1 MKTILL
7 IFSCLLLL
15 CCTTEKRKV
24 TTVHSPN
31 DTVDVYAKDVTG
43 QKIYN
48 VISEKV
54 VMDNGAPL
62 FGKIRTE
69 VPKQLNDKE
78 FELAK
83 TIVRKYI
90 HRHQADYLPF
100 DSYFQQYLGYKK
112 EGVLMAE
119 ICDFRTAKDIG
130 IDRPEKNEILHNIPP
145 TPEQEVFI
153 GKLMEFAKSGD
164 ATILGRAPLS
174 ESEERAKMLIATDYA
189 RKRFKNI
196 VSFR

>member
-1 MKTILL
+1 MKAILL

-31 DTVDVYAKDVTG
+31 DTVYVYAKDETG

-48 VISEKV
+48 VISEKAV
-54 VMDNGAPL
+54 TANGDPL

-83 TIVRKYI
+83 AVVRKYI
-90 HRHQADYLPF
+90 HRHQDEFLPF
-100 DSYFQQYLGYKK
+100 DCYFQQYLGYKK
-112 EGVLMAE
+112 EGVLMADVALFSYYRVIYQKGVDGI
-119 ICDFRTAKDIG
+119 ICEDYRVKFRFLKD
-130 IDRPEKNEILHNIPP
+130 L
-145 TPEQEVFI
+145 
-153 GKLMEFAKSGD
+153 GKE
-164 ATILGRAPLS
+164 
-174 ESEERAKMLIATDYA
+174 
-189 RKRFKNI
+189 RKRFTINLDKGVI
-196 VSFR
+196 VNE

>member
-7 IFSCLLLL
+7 IFSCLLLF
-15 CCTTEKRKV
+15 CCTTKTRKV

-48 VISEKV
+48 VISEKAV
-54 VMDNGAPL
+54 TANGDPL

-83 TIVRKYI
+83 AVIRKYI
-90 HRHQADYLPF
+90 HRHQDEFLPF
-100 DSYFQQYLGYKK
+100 DCYFQQYLGYKK
-112 EGVLMAE
+112 EGVLMADVALFSYYNVIYQKGVAGITRE
-119 ICDFRTAKDIG
+119 DYRVKFNFLKDF
-130 IDRPEKNEILHNIPP
+130 EKER
-145 TPEQEVFI
+145 
-153 GKLMEFAKSGD
+153 KSL
-164 ATILGRAPLS
+164 TINLDKGV
-174 ESEERAKMLIATDYA
+174 
-189 RKRFKNI
+189 I
-196 VSFR
+196 VRE

>member
-1 MKTILL
+1 MKRMKAILL

-15 CCTTEKRKV
+15 CCTTEKPKV

-54 VMDNGAPL
+54 VMDNGDPL

-69 VPKQLNDKE
+69 APKQLNDKE

-90 HRHQADYLPF
+90 NKHQADYLPF
-100 DSYFQQYLGYKK
+100 DSYFQQYLGYEKG
-112 EGVLMAE
+112 GVLMADVALFSYYRVIYQKGVAGITRE
-119 ICDFRTAKDIG
+119 DYRVKFRFLK
-130 IDRPEKNEILHNIPP
+130 EL
-145 TPEQEVFI
+145 
-153 GKLMEFAKSGD
+153 GKE
-164 ATILGRAPLS
+164 
-174 ESEERAKMLIATDYA
+174 
-189 RKRFKNI
+189 RKRLTINLDKGVI
-196 VSFR
+196 VSE

>member
-24 TTVHSPN
+24 TTVHSPY
-31 DTVDVYAKDVTG
+31 DTVYVYAKDETG

-48 VISEKV
+48 VISEKAV
-54 VMDNGAPL
+54 TANGDPL

-78 FELAK
+78 FEVAK
-83 TIVRKYI
+83 SVVREYI
-90 HRHQADYLPF
+90 HRHQDEFLPF

-112 EGVLMAE
+112 EGVLMADVALFSDYTIIYQKGVAGITRE
-119 ICDFRTAKDIG
+119 DYRVKFKFLKD
-130 IDRPEKNEILHNIPP
+130 L
-145 TPEQEVFI
+145 
-153 GKLMEFAKSGD
+153 GKE
-164 ATILGRAPLS
+164 
-174 ESEERAKMLIATDYA
+174 
-189 RKRFKNI
+189 RKRLTINLDKGVI
-196 VSFR
+196 VNE

>member
-31 DTVDVYAKDVTG
+31 DTVDVYAKDETG

-48 VISEKV
+48 VVSEKAV
-54 VMDNGAPL
+54 TANGDPL

-83 TIVRKYI
+83 SVVRKYI
-90 HRHQADYLPF
+90 HRHQDEFLPF
-100 DSYFQQYLGYKK
+100 EFYFQQYLGYKK
-112 EGVLMAE
+112 EGVLMADVALFSYYRVIYQKGVAGI
-119 ICDFRTAKDIG
+119 ICEDYRVKFRFLKDF
-130 IDRPEKNEILHNIPP
+130 EKE
-145 TPEQEVFI
+145 
-153 GKLMEFAKSGD
+153 
-164 ATILGRAPLS
+164 
-174 ESEERAKMLIATDYA
+174 
-189 RKRFKNI
+189 RKRLTINLDKGVI
-196 VSFR
+196 VNE

>member
-7 IFSCLLLL
+7 IFSCLLLF

-48 VISEKV
+48 VISEKA
-54 VMDNGAPL
+54 VMDNGDPL

-112 EGVLMAE
+112 EGVLMADVAVE
-119 ICDFRTAKDIG
+119 G
-130 IDRPEKNEILHNIPP
+130 IAAVAMCVVVLLPAYAPAGAVHAAA
-145 TPEQEVFI
+145 
-153 GKLMEFAKSGD
+153 GFAQGCLVAVVVSVS
-164 ATILGRAPLS
+164 A
-174 ESEERAKMLIATDYA
+174 YA
-189 RKRFKNI
+189 GGG
-196 VSFR
+196 

>member
-31 DTVDVYAKDVTG
+31 DTVDVYAKDETG

-48 VISEKV
+48 VISEKA
-54 VMDNGAPL
+54 VMANGDSL
-62 FGKIRTE
+62 FGKIRKE

-83 TIVRKYI
+83 SVVRKYI
-90 HRHQADYLPF
+90 HRHQDEFLPF
-100 DSYFQQYLGYKK
+100 DCYFQQYLGYKK
-112 EGVLMAE
+112 EGILMADVALFSDYRVIYQKGVAGITRE
-119 ICDFRTAKDIG
+119 DYRVKFRFRK
-130 IDRPEKNEILHNIPP
+130 EL
-145 TPEQEVFI
+145 
-153 GKLMEFAKSGD
+153 GK
-164 ATILGRAPLS
+164 
-174 ESEERAKMLIATDYA
+174 ESKMLTINLD
-189 RKRFKNI
+189 KGVI
-196 VSFR
+196 VNE

>member
-54 VMDNGAPL
+54 VMDNGDPL

-69 VPKQLNDKE
+69 APKQLNDKE

-112 EGVLMAE
+112 DGVLMADVALFSVYRV
-119 ICDFRTAKDIG
+119 IYQKGVAG
-130 IDRPEKNEILHNIPP
+130 ITCQDYRVKFWSRKEL
-145 TPEQEVFI
+145 
-153 GKLMEFAKSGD
+153 GKE
-164 ATILGRAPLS
+164 T
-174 ESEERAKMLIATDYA
+174 KMLTINLD
-189 RKRFKNI
+189 KGVVVKKIGRF
-196 VSFR
+196 

>member
-7 IFSCLLLL
+7 IFSCLLLF
-15 CCTTEKRKV
+15 CCTTKTRKV
-24 TTVHSPN
+24 TTVHSPY
-31 DTVDVYAKDVTG
+31 DTVFVYAKDETG

-54 VMDNGAPL
+54 VTANGDPL

-83 TIVRKYI
+83 SVVRKYI
-90 HRHQADYLPF
+90 HRHQDDFLPF

-112 EGVLMAE
+112 EGVLMADVALFLDYRV
-119 ICDFRTAKDIG
+119 IYQKGVAG
-130 IDRPEKNEILHNIPP
+130 ITREDYRVKFKYLKEL
-145 TPEQEVFI
+145 
-153 GKLMEFAKSGD
+153 GKE
-164 ATILGRAPLS
+164 
-174 ESEERAKMLIATDYA
+174 
-189 RKRFKNI
+189 RKRLIINLDKGVI
-196 VSFR
+196 VNE

>member
-24 TTVHSPN
+24 TTVHSPY
-31 DTVDVYAKDVTG
+31 DTVYIYAKDETG

-48 VISEKV
+48 VISEKAV
-54 VMDNGAPL
+54 TVNGDSL
-62 FGKIRTE
+62 FGKIRKE

-112 EGVLMAE
+112 GGVLMVDVALFSDYR
-119 ICDFRTAKDIG
+119 IVYQKGVTG
-130 IDRPEKNEILHNIPP
+130 ITCEDYRVKFKYLKEL
-145 TPEQEVFI
+145 
-153 GKLMEFAKSGD
+153 GK
-164 ATILGRAPLS
+164 
-174 ESEERAKMLIATDYA
+174 ERKMLTINLD
-189 RKRFKNI
+189 KGVVVKE
-196 VSFR
+196 

>member
-7 IFSCLLLL
+7 IFSCLLLF
-15 CCTTEKRKV
+15 CCTTKTRKV

-54 VMDNGAPL
+54 VMDNGDPL

-112 EGVLMAE
+112 EGVLMADVALFSDYRVIYQKGVAGITRE
-119 ICDFRTAKDIG
+119 DYRVKFRFLKDF
-130 IDRPEKNEILHNIPP
+130 EKE
-145 TPEQEVFI
+145 
-153 GKLMEFAKSGD
+153 
-164 ATILGRAPLS
+164 
-174 ESEERAKMLIATDYA
+174 
-189 RKRFKNI
+189 RKRLIINLDKGVI
-196 VSFR
+196 VNE